1 MKNNII
7 ITCYTCFLFL
17 FSSCDSFLEE
27 YSQDL
32 TYAKTAADLDEI
44 LIGDGYMKVS
54 TDLISLGNSDG
65 YYFPWLHVMDDDIA
79 QISTGWSA
87 DGSVFTNFADFYLW
101 SEYPYMREGKEVDD
115 VDWKRLYK
123 HINSLNVILS
133 KTGEINNDL
142 PGEIDRIK
150 GECYFLRGVYYFYL
164 VNLYAKLMQKLLHPP
179 TWVFL

>member
-17 FSSCDSFLEE
+17 FGSCDSFLEE

-65 YYFPWLHVMDDDIA
+65 YYFPWLHVMDDDHCTNIH
-79 QISTGWSA
+79 GWSA
-87 DGSVFTNFADFYLW
+87 DGSVFTNFAVSTFGVNTLICV
-101 SEYPYMREGKEVDD
+101 RE
-115 VDWKRLYK
+115 KRWTMS
-123 HINSLNVILS
+123 IGNASTNTSI
-133 KTGEINNDL
+133 
-142 PGEIDRIK
+142 P
-150 GECYFLRGVYYFYL
+150 
-164 VNLYAKLMQKLLHPP
+164 
-179 TWVFL
+179 